1 MLTRHGP
8 CLLRRFDVTNERDTK
23 DATNERKP
31 APTQMPADSKIERQ
45 ASDQVKREDRE
56 DRKDM
61 GRGRLSRGHRRADTD
76 ECRELDHGTRLAT
89 PAEEERIQKGEVID
103 PRDDPDMSPVKGDV
117 AVGAQNP
124 AKIPGRGSAEERA
137 KAEEKK
143 ASKAVKAG
151 ELSAEEQAAADEE
164 ATGIRRSAIG
174 HGFP

>member
-1 MLTRHGP
+1 MP
-8 CLLRRFDVTNERDTK
+8 EDNKK

-31 APTQMPADSKIERQ
+31 TPTQMPADSKLERQ
-45 ASDQVKREDRE
+45 ASDQVKRENASQLPADRREANVKRKTEKLPRGFRRSTVDMCRE
-56 DRKDM
+56 DDP
-61 GRGRLSRGHRRADTD
+61 
-76 ECRELDHGTRLAT
+76 GTRLAT
-89 PAEEERIQKGEVID
+89 PAEEERMQKGEVID

-164 ATGIRRSAIG
+164 ATGIRRSAVG